1 MDFIVDLPP
10 SEGNTTILTVID
22 RFSKMAHFVP
32 LKKLPSSE
40 QLAGIF
46 AKEVV
51 RLHGIPQEIVS
62 DRGTQFISRFW
73 RSFCKEMGINLS
85 FSSAYHPQSNGAA
98 ERTNQSLEQY
108 LRFFIS
114 HQQDNW
120 SSLLPWAELA
130 RNNVVHDSSGHT
142 PFFATYGFHPALLP
156 GTPSESPIPALNDH
170 LQLLRQSWTRI
181 QSALQKASLA
191 HKKFA
196 DRHIR
201 PGPSYVPGQRVWLS
215 TRHIK
220 LWVPS
225 HKLAP
230 RFIGPYRVLR
240 RINPVSYALDLP
252 KSLRIPN
259 SFHTSLLKPLVC
271 NRYTTP
277 VNQPPPVQ
285 VQGQEEYEVQALIDS
300 RWSRGGL
307 QYLVHW
313 KGYCPEERSWVAA
326 SDVHAPGLVSAYHRR
341 FPSRPRARHQEGVLS
356 RWPMSREMLHLRP
369 MSGKMLRLRPMSGEM
384 LHLRPMSREMLHLCP
399 MSGEMLR
406 L

>member
-1 MDFIVDLPP
+1 
-10 SEGNTTILTVID
+10 
-22 RFSKMAHFVP
+22 
-32 LKKLPSSE
+32 
-40 QLAGIF
+40 
-46 AKEVV
+46 
-51 RLHGIPQEIVS
+51 
-62 DRGTQFISRFW
+62 
-73 RSFCKEMGINLS
+73 MGINLS

-98 ERTNQSLEQY
+98 ERTNLSLEQY

-142 PFFATYGFHPALLP
+142 PFFAIYGFHPALLP

-170 LQLLRQSWTRI
+170 LRLLRQSWTRI

-196 DRHIR
+196 DRHRR
-201 PGPSYVPGQRVWLS
+201 PGPSYVPGRRVWLS

-220 LWVPS
+220 LRVPS

-240 RINPVSYALDLP
+240 RINPVSYALELP

-277 VNQPPPVQ
+277 VKQPPLVQ

-307 QYLVHW
+307 QYLVYW
-313 KGYCPEERSWVAA
+313 KGYGPEEHSWVAA

-341 FPSRPRARHQEGVLS
+341 FPSRPRARHQGGCCHGG
-356 RWPMSREMLHLRP
+356 PCP
-369 MSGKMLRLRPMSGEM
+369 GKCCTFDP
-384 LHLRPMSREMLHLCP
+384 CP
-399 MSGEMLR
+399 GKCCAFNPCPGKSCAFDPCPGKCCAFAPCPGKCCGR
-406 L
+406 HSN

>member
-1 MDFIVDLPP
+1 MHASKVAGHPGVNKTILAVSRLYWWPTLRVDIREFIASCNVCAQNKTPADLPVGLLQPLPVPSRPWTHLSMDFIVDLPP

-51 RLHGIPQEIVS
+51 WLHGIPQEIVS
-62 DRGTQFISRFW
+62 DRGTQLISRFW

-181 QSALQKASLA
+181 QSALQKACVA

-196 DRHIR
+196 DRHRR
-201 PGPSYVPGQRVWLS
+201 PGPYVPGQRVWLS

-240 RINPVSYALDLP
+240 RINPVSYALELP

-259 SFHTSLLKPLVC
+259 SFHTSLL
-271 NRYTTP
+271 
-277 VNQPPPVQ
+277 
-285 VQGQEEYEVQALIDS
+285 
-300 RWSRGGL
+300 
-307 QYLVHW
+307 
-313 KGYCPEERSWVAA
+313 
-326 SDVHAPGLVSAYHRR
+326 
-341 FPSRPRARHQEGVLS
+341 
-356 RWPMSREMLHLRP
+356 
-369 MSGKMLRLRPMSGEM
+369 
-384 LHLRPMSREMLHLCP
+384 
-399 MSGEMLR
+399 
-406 L
+406 